1 MYRRGDL
8 PPFGAAFLFCSCK
21 SWFSRESGWNT
32 DRFCCGQVPKSG
44 AFWPGG
50 LISEL
55 FKKIQH
61 AIQVIIDS
69 EQALAP
75 ETIFDAAGIGWFVAL
90 YFMAEAFQIVL
101 QRFQFIDA
109 RFVQVNGIEIA
120 DIYFG

>member
-1 MYRRGDL
+1 
-8 PPFGAAFLFCSCK
+8 
-21 SWFSRESGWNT
+21 
-32 DRFCCGQVPKSG
+32 
-44 AFWPGG
+44 

-75 ETIFDAAGIGWFVAL
+75 ETIFDAAGIGWFIAL

-101 QRFQFIDA
+101 KRFQFIDA